1 MLTFL
6 LLHFTLSKSLNQVGF
21 GSGSISEYDLYL
33 CHVIEEKQISAR
45 SKLKSDIL

>member
-1 MLTFL
+1 MLAFL

-21 GSGSISEYDLYL
+21 GSGSIPECDLYL
-33 CHVIEEKQISAR
+33 CDVREEKQIFAK